1 VKGSFSA
8 ELAQASE
15 FWSEAG
21 AILAEAAKPYLQIH
35 KIQITNTYNHTEKYS
50 GKLKFPEYWNIGIF
64 FPLFYLKVLTFK
76 EKICMSSN
84 VLMIKRFNLQAT
96 HCRTMN
102 HHNRSINQSIN
113 QSINFI

>member
-35 KIQITNTYNHTEKYS
+35 KIQITNTYNHTGKYS
-50 GKLKFPEYWNIGIF
+50 GKLKFP
-64 FPLFYLKVLTFK
+64 
-76 EKICMSSN
+76 
-84 VLMIKRFNLQAT
+84 
-96 HCRTMN
+96 
-102 HHNRSINQSIN
+102 
-113 QSINFI
+113 